1 LDNRQKLLIGA
12 AIVILLLLLLG
23 AFAMSGSKNDAT
35 ATPTPTPVPTVTPT
49 PTPVPPGGPDTG
61 AGTATPTA
69 TPVPTAT
76 PTPTPAPRPTMGVQ
90 MYDSTWPSYN
100 YQWSPKPGETTP
112 VVNVSFV
119 LPMGYLYVYEGI
131 NYELWDDGWHEST
144 DGDYEANA
152 TVVLLAVPV
161 AREGDLSGSTTV
173 TATYVSDWAGGDAS
187 EILGI
192 MPAEFAPG
200 EAEAI
205 MGILVDREWLEY
217 TAGGDDPVNCDEVIF
232 TIENSAYYSVVEDKG
247 EFELVINIG

>member
-1 LDNRQKLLIGA
+1 
-12 AIVILLLLLLG
+12 
-23 AFAMSGSKNDAT
+23 
-35 ATPTPTPVPTVTPT
+35 
-49 PTPVPPGGPDTG
+49 
-61 AGTATPTA
+61 
-69 TPVPTAT
+69 
-76 PTPTPAPRPTMGVQ
+76 MGVQ
-90 MYDSTWPSYN
+90 MYDSTWPLYN
-100 YQWSPKPGETTP
+100 YQWSTESAGAPTP

-119 LPMGYLYVYEGI
+119 LPTGYLYVYKGI
-131 NYELWDDGWHEST
+131 NYDLWDDGWHDSI

-200 EAEAI
+200 EDEAI

-217 TAGGDDPVNCDEVIF
+217 TGGGDYPVNGDEVIF
-232 TIENSAYYSVVEDKG
+232 TIENSAYYWIVEDKE
-247 EFELVINIG
+247 EFELVINLA

>member
-1 LDNRQKLLIGA
+1 LNNRQKLLIGA

-35 ATPTPTPVPTVTPT
+35 ATPTPTPVPTATPT

-69 TPVPTAT
+69 TPVPTV
-76 PTPTPAPRPTMGVQ
+76 TPTPAPAPTPTLRPTMGVQ
-90 MYDSTWPSYN
+90 MYDSTWPLYN
-100 YQWSPKPGETTP
+100 YQWSPGSAGTPTP
-112 VVNVSFV
+112 VVNVNFV
-119 LPMGYLYVYEGI
+119 LPRGYLYVYEGI
-131 NYELWDDGWHEST
+131 NYGLWDYEWDEDI
-144 DGDYEANA
+144 DGDFEVNG

-161 AREGDLSGSTTV
+161 ARDGDLSGSTTV
-173 TATYVSDWAGGDAS
+173 TATYVSDWEGGDAS

-205 MGILVDREWLEY
+205 LVIFVDQDWLESY
-217 TAGGDDPVNCDEVIF
+217 PVNSDEVIF
-232 TIENSAYYSVVEDKG
+232 TIENSAYYSVAEDKG